1 MSEWGSN
8 NSVEENSRPD
18 FRNQKTANGVICPGM
33 KVKTIFTEH
42 PTLTMRTRRMM
53 QGDSNCRQ
61 REMKNGVVLALVENT
76 KWAVRW
82 PDGIIRHHPENGL
95 SIICEKK

>member
-1 MSEWGSN
+1 
-8 NSVEENSRPD
+8 
-18 FRNQKTANGVICPGM
+18 
-33 KVKTIFTEH
+33 
-42 PTLTMRTRRMM
+42 
-53 QGDSNCRQ
+53 
-61 REMKNGVVLALVENT
+61 MKNGVVLALVENT

>member
-18 FRNQKTANGVICPGM
+18 FRNQKTAHGVICPGM

-53 QGDSNCRQ
+53 QEG
-61 REMKNGVVLALVENT
+61 
-76 KWAVRW
+76 
-82 PDGIIRHHPENGL
+82 
-95 SIICEKK
+95 